1 MSQRPQYTADY
12 SYRSIVSFFVVEQ
25 LSSFFLPSIDPS
37 HLSGV

>member
-12 SYRSIVSFFVVEQ
+12 SYRSIVSILLLNNFVK
-25 LSSFFLPSIDPS
+25 FLPSIDPS